1 MLTLLDEQLINMLID
16 LIVMK
21 EDKGL
26 SPNYINST
34 IKAVKSW
41 LYFNGRKL
49 IRILKIKTW
58 ESIPSM
64 EM

>member
-1 MLTLLDEQLINMLID
+1 MLID